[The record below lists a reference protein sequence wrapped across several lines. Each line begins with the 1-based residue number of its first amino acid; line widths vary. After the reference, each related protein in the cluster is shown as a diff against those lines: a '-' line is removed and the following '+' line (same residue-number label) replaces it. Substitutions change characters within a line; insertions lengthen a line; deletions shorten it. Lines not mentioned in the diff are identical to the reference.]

1 MTADNGGLAVA
12 HQAAVRLTAPMPS
25 RAGRYAAL
33 GVGGRP
39 TKPSYTNPVIDI
51 ISLVPTCR
59 HGLLKSAT
67 APVCVRFLV
76 RPKKWKRKVR
86 CAAARQKL

>member
-1 MTADNGGLAVA
+1 MTVDKSGLAVA

-39 TKPSYTNPVIDI
+39 TKPSYTNPVIHI
-51 ISLVPTCR
+51 VSVVSTWGRL
-59 HGLLKSAT
+59 G
-67 APVCVRFLV
+67 
-76 RPKKWKRKVR
+76 
-86 CAAARQKL
+86 